1 MSAAVRHPVFARCY
15 RRLVAAGEKH
25 GLLELRTELLAG
37 LSGRVVEVGAGDG
50 ANFRHYP
57 DAVTEVVAIE
67 PEPYL
72 RSHAEAEAALARVRV
87 PVRVVDGSADQL
99 PLPDGS
105 VDSVVFCLVLCSVP
119 DQHSALAEARRV
131 LRPGGELRFLEH
143 VMAHRPGAMRRVQR
157 RLDQFVWPQLFGG
170 CHSGR
175 DTVSAIEGTGF
186 TITGLERSH
195 FPEGTHTPVS
205 PHVRGRAVRE

>member
-1 MSAAVRHPVFARCY
+1 MSAVVRHPLFARFY
-15 RRLVAAGEKH
+15 RRVAAMGERH
-25 GLLELRTELLAG
+25 GLLELRVQLLAG
-37 LSGRVVEVGAGDG
+37 LSGTVVEVGAGDG

-57 DAVTEVVAIE
+57 DAVTEVVAVE

-72 RSHAEAEAALARVRV
+72 RGHAEAAAAQAPVH
-87 PVRVVDGSADQL
+87 VRVVDGSADDL

-105 VDSVVFCLVLCSVP
+105 VDAVVFCLVLCSVP
-119 DQHSALAEARRV
+119 DQSAALAEARRV

-143 VMAHRPGAMRRVQR
+143 VLAHRPGAMRRVQR
-157 RLDQFVWPQLFGG
+157 SLDRFVWPRLFGG

-175 DTVSAIEGTGF
+175 DTVAAIDGTGF
-186 TITGLERSH
+186 TITDLERSQ

-205 PHVRGRAVRE
+205 PHVHGRAVRD